1 MSGFAGTGQLLRLAL
16 RRDRVVGTVWVLG
29 LALFAISQAAS
40 MLSLYPT
47 QADLDRLARTAE
59 GIGAN
64 PAVVALQGPAY
75 DAGTYGGA
83 TAWQV
88 VTPWAFLIGLMSILL
103 VTRHTRQ
110 EEETGRAELVS
121 AAAVGRY
128 AWLTSSLL
136 YVLAVNLAL
145 AAITALGFVALGL
158 PAAGSVAL
166 AADCALNG
174 LVFAGVAA
182 ICVQLTEYARPANGL
197 AFAVLA
203 AITALAFIAVGLPAA
218 GSVALVLDCVLGGLV
233 FAGVAAITVQVTEY
247 ARPANGMA
255 FAALGAAFL
264 LRAIGDTST
273 ELSWLSWLSPIGW
286 AERFQ
291 PFAGERWWVLLLPV
305 ALLAVLLV
313 GAAALLVRRDLGA
326 GVLATR
332 LGPAVA
338 PPWLRSP
345 LALAWRLQRGA
356 LAGWTVGAA
365 VAGLSFG
372 VIAQDMVQFAA
383 EDPETAELLASLG
396 GSGSIADIYLAA
408 ILSWIGMLAAGYAV
422 QATLRLRSEEAEL
435 RAEQV
440 LATATPR
447 TGWAGSHLLVAAGG
461 AAVVLAAGGLL
472 AGLAHGLRSGDLAG
486 ELPRV
491 LGGAMVQ
498 LPAVWVMAAIG
509 AALFGLAP
517 RLVVGATWA
526 VLAVVL
532 SITMFGEPLQLSRW
546 LIDASPFAHL
556 PKLPAAELTLTPV
569 LWLLAVAGLL
579 AAAGLAGFRRRDLV
593 SSA

>member
-1 MSGFAGTGQLLRLAL
+1 MSTAGAQRAPVGTRVARGGGFAGTGQLLRLAL

-29 LALFAISQAAS
+29 LFVFAFSQAAS
-40 MLSLYPT
+40 IISLYPT
-47 QADLDRLARTAE
+47 QADLDRLARTAG

-75 DAGTYGGA
+75 DASTYGGA
-83 TAWQV
+83 TAWQL
-88 VTPWAFLIGLMSILL
+88 VTPWTFLIGLMSILL

-136 YVLAVNLAL
+136 YVLAANLVL
-145 AAITALGFVALGL
+145 AALTALGFVAVGL

-166 AADCALNG
+166 AVACGLNG

-182 ICVQLTEYARPANGL
+182 ICVQLTEYARPANGI
-197 AFAVLA
+197 AFAVL
-203 AITALAFIAVGLPAA
+203 
-218 GSVALVLDCVLGGLV
+218 
-233 FAGVAAITVQVTEY
+233 GV
-247 ARPANGMA
+247 
-255 FAALGAAFL
+255 AFL
-264 LRAIGDTST
+264 LRAIGDTAG

-291 PFAGERWWVLLLPV
+291 PFAGERWEVLLLPV
-305 ALLAVLLV
+305 ALLGVLLAA
-313 GAAALLVRRDLGA
+313 AAALLVRRDLGA

-332 LGPAVA
+332 LGPADA
-338 PPWLRSP
+338 APWLRSP

-356 LAGWTVGAA
+356 LTGWMVGAA

-372 VIAQDMVQFAA
+372 VLAQDMVQFAA

-408 ILSWIGMLAAGYAV
+408 ILTWIGMLAAGYAV
-422 QATLRLRSEEAEL
+422 QATLRLRSEEAEQ

-447 TGWAGSHLLVAAGG
+447 VGWAGSHLLVAAGG
-461 AAVVLAAGGLL
+461 AALVLATGGLL
-472 AGLAHGLRSGDLAG
+472 AGLAHGLRSGDLGG

-491 LGGAMVQ
+491 LAGALVQ

-509 AALFGLAP
+509 AALFGLLP
-517 RLVVGATWA
+517 RLVVAVTWA

-532 SITMFGEPLQLSRW
+532 SITMFGEALQLGQW
-546 LIDASPFAHL
+546 LLDLSPFAHL
-556 PKLPAAELTLTPV
+556 PKLPAAEFTVTPV
-569 LWLLAVAGLL
+569 VWLLAVAAVL

>member
-1 MSGFAGTGQLLRLAL
+1 MKGFAGTGQLLRLAL

-29 LALFAISQAAS
+29 LFVFAFSQAAS
-40 MLSLYPT
+40 IIGLYPT
-47 QADLDRLARTAE
+47 QADLDRLARTAG

-75 DAGTYGGA
+75 DASTYGGA
-83 TAWQV
+83 TAWQL
-88 VTPWAFLIGLMSILL
+88 VTPWTLVIGLMSILL

-136 YVLAVNLAL
+136 YVLVANLVL
-145 AAITALGFVALGL
+145 AGLSALGFVALGL

-166 AADCALNG
+166 AVACGLNG

-182 ICVQLTEYARPANGL
+182 ICVQLTEYARPANGI
-197 AFAVLA
+197 AFAVL
-203 AITALAFIAVGLPAA
+203 
-218 GSVALVLDCVLGGLV
+218 
-233 FAGVAAITVQVTEY
+233 GV
-247 ARPANGMA
+247 
-255 FAALGAAFL
+255 AFL
-264 LRAIGDTST
+264 LRAIGDTAT

-291 PFAGERWWVLLLPV
+291 PFAGERWEVLVLPV
-305 ALLAVLLV
+305 ALLAVLLA

-332 LGPAVA
+332 LGPADA
-338 PPWLRSP
+338 APWLRSP

-356 LAGWTVGAA
+356 LTGWMVGAA

-372 VIAQDMVQFAA
+372 VLAQDMVQFAA

-408 ILSWIGMLAAGYAV
+408 ILTWIGMLAAGYAV

-447 TGWAGSHLLVAAGG
+447 VGWAGSHLLVAAGG
-461 AAVVLAAGGLL
+461 AAAVLATGGLL
-472 AGLAHGLRSGDLAG
+472 AGLAHGLRSGDLGG

-491 LGGAMVQ
+491 LAGALVQ
-498 LPAVWVMAAIG
+498 LPAVWVMAAVG
-509 AALFGLAP
+509 AALFGLLP
-517 RLVVGATWA
+517 RLVVAATWA
-526 VLAVVL
+526 ALAVVL
-532 SITMFGEPLQLSRW
+532 SITLFGEALQLGQW
-546 LIDASPFAHL
+546 LLDLSPFAHL
-556 PKLPAAELTLTPV
+556 PKLPAATFTVTPLV
-569 LWLLAVAGLL
+569 WLLAVAAAL
-579 AAAGLAGFRRRDLV
+579 ATAGLAAFRRRDLV